1 MVETYV
7 FKKGFVGDY
16 QTASL
21 KTIKAWYGTASQDI
35 RFRADT
41 TPWVVNGGYTST
53 SQVSSSFSLT
63 VGQATSASGIEMLEN
78 TYTTRTGI
86 STILVEEKGTFTIHV
101 KASGVNWWVKVG
113 VE

>member
-1 MVETYV
+1 
-7 FKKGFVGDY
+7 
-16 QTASL
+16 
-21 KTIKAWYGTASQDI
+21 
-35 RFRADT
+35 
-41 TPWVVNGGYTST
+41 
-53 SQVSSSFSLT
+53 
-63 VGQATSASGIEMLEN
+63 MLEN